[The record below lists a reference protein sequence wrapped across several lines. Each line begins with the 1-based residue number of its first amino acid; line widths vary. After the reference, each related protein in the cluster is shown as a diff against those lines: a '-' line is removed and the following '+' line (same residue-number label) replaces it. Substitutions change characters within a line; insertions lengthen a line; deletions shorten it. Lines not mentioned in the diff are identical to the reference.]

1 MLKDMTLGQYYP
13 VDSMVHR
20 LDPRT
25 KLAGTLLYIIS
36 LFITNNVVGYAIAF
50 LFLCLCIGLSHVPPK
65 YILKGL
71 KPVLVLMFISI
82 FFNLFFIK
90 LVKSIIHSKKNYT
103 TKHCPEI
110 CRWCAATFINSI
122 KTRI

>member
-36 LFITNNVVGYAIAF
+36 LFITNNV
-50 LFLCLCIGLSHVPPK
+50 LQ
-65 YILKGL
+65 
-71 KPVLVLMFISI
+71 
-82 FFNLFFIK
+82 FFPTSNG
-90 LVKSIIHSKKNYT
+90 
-103 TKHCPEI
+103 E
-110 CRWCAATFINSI
+110 
-122 KTRI
+122 